1 MDENTRTM
9 VILVAM
15 FAIMGLAFVAG
26 VYGLVVHDW
35 YQW

>member
-1 MDENTRTM
+1 MDENTRTL

-15 FAIMGLAFVAG
+15 FAIMGVAFVAS